1 MKYYRASIVNNPCP
15 KNDDKSYFEWT
26 ITYLIGGDGSC
37 KMIQTYYRPIYVYY
51 DGNNFR
57 DVITNVL
64 VVNEEDERNCVK
76 FDELIEVDEEEVE
89 KFKRKLS
96 NDFKIKYASY
106 LISTLYK
113 NNKASVMR
121 LNK

>member
-1 MKYYRASIVNNPCP
+1 
-15 KNDDKSYFEWT
+15 
-26 ITYLIGGDGSC
+26 
-37 KMIQTYYRPIYVYY
+37 MIQTYYRPIYVYY

-64 VVNEEDERNCVK
+64 VVNKEDERNCVK
-76 FDELIEVDEEEVE
+76 FDELIEVDAEEVE

-96 NDFKIKYASY
+96 NDFKIKYTSY
-106 LISTLYK
+106 LISTLHK
-113 NNKASVMR
+113 NNNVSVMR